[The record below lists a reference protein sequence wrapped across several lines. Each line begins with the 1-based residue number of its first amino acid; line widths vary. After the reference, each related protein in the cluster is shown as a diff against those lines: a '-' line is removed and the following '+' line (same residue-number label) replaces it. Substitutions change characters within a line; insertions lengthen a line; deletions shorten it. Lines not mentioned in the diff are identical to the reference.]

1 MKLHYD
7 AETDALY
14 LRLSDAPV
22 TDSEEVRPGLV
33 LDFDAANRVVAI
45 ELRRV
50 KEQLPEADVK
60 RLNVELLSA

>member
-14 LRLSDAPV
+14 LRLSDVAI
-22 TDSEEVRPGLV
+22 TESEEVRPGVV

-45 ELRRV
+45 ELRGV
-50 KEQLPEADVK
+50 KELLPDADVK

>member
-14 LRLSDAPV
+14 LRLSDGPV
-22 TDSEEVRPGLV
+22 QESEEVRPGVV

-50 KEQLPEADVK
+50 KQQLPEADVK